1 LTLLDINVLCLF
13 QLPGSTDNEI
23 KNYWNT
29 RKRRKRRCGSPLHPE
44 YMLSQVTHKDMDC
57 ETPGE
62 SHGKKRSNECSKEKV
77 ADVQELV
84 DELIVFE
91 HLDYGK
97 DIMFPTRPLKHHAST
112 GSVQIPGDIGKT
124 LNYVMTKNQSMPVGS
139 AIGSGYPVYGG
150 KLSTL
155 GTIFSS
161 IQTEIPSIQSS
172 SYSISN
178 DWVAQCPSACIE
190 QWIPM
195 ECNIISQ
202 SNAYLMMHSSS
213 AFCAPEH
220 EGCSETQAPNL
231 CSGKCA

>member
-1 LTLLDINVLCLF
+1 M
-13 QLPGSTDNEI
+13 E
-23 KNYWNT
+23 
-29 RKRRKRRCGSPLHPE
+29 
-44 YMLSQVTHKDMDC
+44 C
-57 ETPGE
+57 ETPRE
-62 SHGKKRSNECSKEKV
+62 SHGKKRSNKCSKEKV

-84 DELIVFE
+84 EELIVFE